1 MSKIKDFFIGLNKS
15 TKMTM
20 LSCGCFVVLTL
31 VILCFF
37 MMFPITPSDRAISS
51 LGREGLVYNNGNT
64 DEPVVTTTSV
74 TVAEGTGTTTKT
86 TTTHTS
92 MSGFI
97 GADVTTLG
105 SGYLSGNLIP
115 TGTYVYEPM
124 PIETTTTTI
133 APGYEDPTVTT
144 TGSDISDPGNISTD
158 VPPEPTDPTDP
169 PVEPTDP
176 PVEPTDPPVTDPPTV
191 APEENPAEQTE

>member
-31 VILCFF
+31 IILCFF
-37 MMFPITPSDRAISS
+37 VMFPITPSDRAISS
-51 LGREGLVYNNGNT
+51 LGREGLVYDGGT
-64 DEPVVTTTSV
+64 DEPAVTTTSV
-74 TVAEGTGTTTKT
+74 TVTEVTGTTTRT

-105 SGYLSGNLIP
+105 SGYLSGNVIP
-115 TGTYVYEPM
+115 TGSYVYEPI
-124 PIETTTTTI
+124 PLETTTTTI
-133 APGYEDPTVTT
+133 APGIEEPTVTT
-144 TGSDISDPGNISTD
+144 TGSEPIDPGISTD
-158 VPPEPTDPTDP
+158 VPPEPTDPTEP
-169 PVEPTDP
+169 PVDPTDP
-176 PVEPTDPPVTDPPTV
+176 PVEPTDPPVTDIPSTPP
-191 APEENPAEQTE
+191 EDPAAQTE